1 MELDELEK
9 RLEWLDSERQ
19 KSNLELKTVKDHVV
33 GLETII
39 DKQKQA
45 ISSLEKEL
53 KVMSVINA
61 RVVQFDNVLEQVKI
75 DIQKQISDLEKK
87 QNPLLKA
94 LEKQ

>member
-1 MELDELEK
+1 MSLKK

-53 KVMSVINA
+53 
-61 RVVQFDNVLEQVKI
+61 R
-75 DIQKQISDLEKK
+75 
-87 QNPLLKA
+87 
-94 LEKQ
+94 